1 MARTWYDRKNGARTM
16 LDGTRLRA
24 LREGIGM
31 SLPDVAR
38 ETRCSVASLSVW
50 ENEGACPSTESIAAL
65 RAFYGDALAE
75 SGALTVS
82 DAE

>member
-1 MARTWYDRKNGARTM
+1 MARTWYHPKTGARTI
-16 LDGTRLRA
+16 LDGTRLRG
-24 LREGIGM
+24 LREGMGM

-50 ENEGACPSTESIAAL
+50 ENEGACPSAESIAAL
-65 RAFYGDALAE
+65 RAFYGAALEE

-82 DAE
+82 HAE

>member
-1 MARTWYDRKNGARTM
+1 MARTWFHPKTGARTI

-24 LREGIGM
+24 LREGMSM
-31 SLPDVAR
+31 SLPDVSR

-50 ENEGACPSTESIAAL
+50 ENEGACPSAESIAAL
-65 RAFYGDALAE
+65 QAFYGDALE
-75 SGALTVS
+75 KSGALVVT